1 MIHLRT
7 RSTKVGLR
15 AHGWE
20 GTLLDNVANASRQGS
35 GFNPLCNAA
44 FPGTSLFR
52 DDAVGWNFEHIF
64 NGSAA
69 DASRSMFRPRKDL
82 CFLRKISDA
91 SASVFT
97 EAPISS
103 STPMGYRR
111 RSTHQTRCSA
121 TSERSKLCGRLASK
135 ESAQR
140 TW

>member
-1 MIHLRT
+1 MSRHDDP
-7 RSTKVGLR
+7 SENEVHQVGLR

-69 DASRSMFRPRKDL
+69 DASRSMFTPRKDL

-97 EAPISS
+97 EATISS
-103 STPMGYRR
+103 STPMASPRR
-111 RSTHQTRCSA
+111 QPIRRDV
-121 TSERSKLCGRLASK
+121 RL
-135 ESAQR
+135 
-140 TW
+140 